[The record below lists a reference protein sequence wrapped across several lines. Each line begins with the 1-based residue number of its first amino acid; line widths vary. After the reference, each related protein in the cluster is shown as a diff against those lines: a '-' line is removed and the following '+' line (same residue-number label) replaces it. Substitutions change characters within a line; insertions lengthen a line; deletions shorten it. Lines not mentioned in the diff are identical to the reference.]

1 MSKINNNSMIKINK
15 VLENDFEIDMFSD
28 YGIRKIVNLSGDY
41 FLECNIYFNNQKDL
55 IGQINLNKHI
65 GSINSSGQYIMDMMV
80 TEKHLYN
87 ECISK
92 QNRRNI
98 NLLIN
103 ESKKQ
108 YWVNLINK
116 YKDEIKVN

>member
-1 MSKINNNSMIKINK
+1 MGKINYNSITKINK
-15 VLENDFEIDMFSD
+15 ALENNFEVDTFSD

-41 FLECNIYFNNQKDL
+41 FLECNVYFNNQKDL
-55 IGQINLNKHI
+55 IGQINLNRHI
-65 GSINSSGQYIMDMMV
+65 GSINGSGQCIMDMII
-80 TEKHLYN
+80 TERHLYS

-116 YKDEIKVN
+116 YKDEINI